1 MGTRPGWST
10 LRALFLVGL
19 VGAGVLPELRVPR
32 WDTDP
37 RLTWG
42 PWVLIHTISAGIPPC
57 LRPLVG
63 TTYRHTGQVPL
74 LFGAVDPWG
83 SEHAC
88 PQRASSYDTGER
100 SQGPRKG
107 WMSRKG
113 DRKAVHISWSLPG
126 QVSGIGRSLEFSHS
140 INYSL
145 SRSASHSTNTIEN
158 HPPPHLLCT
167 GSWDGCCEESQEDQE
182 MVPELTKLTGQ

>member
-1 MGTRPGWST
+1 MGIRPGWST
-10 LRALFLVGL
+10 
-19 VGAGVLPELRVPR
+19 PKNSVPGGPGR
-32 WDTDP
+32 GRSSPRTEGPPLGTDP

-42 PWVLIHTISAGIPPC
+42 PWVVIHTIPAGFPPC
-57 LRPLVG
+57 LRPQAG
-63 TTYRHTGQVPL
+63 TTYRHTGQVSL

-83 SEHAC
+83 PEHAC
-88 PQRASSYDTGER
+88 PQTASSYDTGEG

-145 SRSASHSTNTIEN
+145 SRSASHSTNTTEN
-158 HPPPHLLCT
+158 HPPPHPLCT
-167 GSWDGCCEESQEDQE
+167 GSWNGCCEESQEDQE
-182 MVPELTKLTGQ
+182 MMPELTKLTG